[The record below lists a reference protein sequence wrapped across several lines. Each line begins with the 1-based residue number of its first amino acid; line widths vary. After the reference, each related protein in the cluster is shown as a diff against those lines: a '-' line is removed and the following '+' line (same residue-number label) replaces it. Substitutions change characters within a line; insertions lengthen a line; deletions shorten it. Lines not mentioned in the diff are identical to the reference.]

1 MGGGGADNGARTA
14 LFVHW
19 AASQIVRS
27 RGVFSDYSNTPT
39 TLVEFSLERTKSG
52 MLLRISESGFDHLPD
67 DLGQEAAYRL
77 FGPEDDRDGDSDLW
91 KIALALALAGDSAS
105 AEKLAK
111 ELNENY
117 PQHTIIQRYWLPI
130 IHAAIVLEH
139 TNADQFCFLCIALLW
154 RDALI

>member
-1 MGGGGADNGARTA
+1 
-14 LFVHW
+14 
-19 AASQIVRS
+19 
-27 RGVFSDYSNTPT
+27 
-39 TLVEFSLERTKSG
+39 

-91 KIALALALAGDSAS
+91 KIALPLALAGDSAS

-139 TNADQFCFLCIALLW
+139 TNADQFCFLCIALTLA
-154 RDALI
+154 RCANMIRLNFHPGACHGQSRSTRIPL